1 MAYTSPSYKLSAFN
15 CPYCGAFSSH
25 YWADLQYKD
34 KNGFWKNNKKAS
46 IAVCDHCSD
55 SSYWLNE
62 KMIAPDSTIVPLPN
76 DDMPED
82 IKTDYLEASSILSR
96 SSRGSAALLR
106 LAIQKLCMVLGEKG
120 KNVNDDIGELV
131 KKGLPVKIQ
140 QSLDILRVVGNNAVH
155 PGQLDLKDN
164 HALAVSL
171 FNLLNVIVDV
181 LITQPKHINDLYYD
195 LPTNLVEAIQKR
207 DQLA

>member
-1 MAYTSPSYKLSAFN
+1 MAYTSPGFKLSAFN
-15 CPYCGAFSSH
+15 CPHCGAFSSQ
-25 YWADLQYKD
+25 YWVDLQYQSKAGNWTID
-34 KNGFWKNNKKAS
+34 KEAY
-46 IAVCDHCSD
+46 IAICDHCSW

-62 KMIAPDSTIVPLPN
+62 KMIAPDSTTVPLPN

-96 SSRGSAALLR
+96 SARGSAALLR
-106 LAIQKLCMVLGEKG
+106 LAIQKLCVVLGEKG
-120 KNVNDDIGELV
+120 KNINDDIGELV

-164 HALAVSL
+164 LALAVSL

-181 LITQPKHINDLYYD
+181 MITQPKHISDLYNDL
-195 LPTNLVEAIQKR
+195 PSNLVEAIQKR
-207 DQLA
+207 DK